1 MGVRFVCGS
10 VRKPLR
16 YASGANA
23 GYRGDSGSDP
33 VEPGLTILFGRS
45 GAPAGYQA
53 SGLVWAISDGW
64 IGSLTQAQGLS
75 SATGAIGATGA
86 LLGQSDGVGLATGA
100 GNRGIQRIGSS
111 AGVASGT
118 AAISARGGMAG
129 IVRIGANPGAVDIAS
144 EILDIQLVET
154 GLTVR
159 ESLKIM
165 LSAMAGKVA
174 ISGSTVTFRAA
185 DDSRNVIVATVDAAG
200 RRTTV
205 TLTP

>member
-1 MGVRFVCGS
+1 MGARFVCGS
-10 VRKPLR
+10 VRGPFR
-16 YASGANA
+16 AFSGGIA
-23 GYRGDSGSDP
+23 GLRGDAGP
-33 VEPGLTILFGRS
+33 VALEPKLAILFGRS
-45 GAPAGYQA
+45 GAPTGYQA

-64 IGSLTQAQGLS
+64 IGSLTQTQGVAT
-75 SATGAIGATGA
+75 ATGAIGATGA
-86 LLGQSDGVGLATGA
+86 LVGQSNGVGAATGA
-100 GNRGIQRIGSS
+100 GNRGIQRTGSS

-118 AAISARGGMAG
+118 AAISARGGLSG
-129 IVRIGANPGAVDIAS
+129 NVRIGANPGAVDIAS
-144 EILDIQLVET
+144 EILDIQVVET

-185 DDSRNVIVATVDAAG
+185 DDSRNVIVATVDADG
-200 RRTTV
+200 RRTSV